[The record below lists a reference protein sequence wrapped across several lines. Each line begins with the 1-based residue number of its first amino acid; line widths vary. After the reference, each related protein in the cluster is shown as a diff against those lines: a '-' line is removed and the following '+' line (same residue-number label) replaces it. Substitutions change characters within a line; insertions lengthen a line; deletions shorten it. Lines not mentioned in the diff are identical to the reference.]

1 MSVIFPPCS
10 MALQSHTGVA
20 SAFIDKLFKYNFYYL
35 GRLKREIDLPEAMP
49 ESPKQLN
56 RRVTRKPRNPISVG
70 NNPVECN
77 SHNKNGK
84 QCRIWSFRRCIDGK
98 DIGSKECQS
107 QGDPEAKEEDKES
120 RSDCL
125 GVADGF
131 MLTILVF
138 YICRI

>member
-1 MSVIFPPCS
+1 MS
-10 MALQSHTGVA
+10 
-20 SAFIDKLFKYNFYYL
+20 KLLNIQLLLF
-35 GRLKREIDLPEAMP
+35 RDTQKRSI
-49 ESPKQLN
+49 SNRSNTRVTKQLN
-56 RRVTRKPRNPISVG
+56 RRVTRKWRNPISVG

-77 SHNKNGK
+77 SHNKNKYRK

-107 QGDPEAKEEDKES
+107 QGDPETKDRDKES

-125 GVADGF
+125 GAAGEI